1 MYTIVELGISE
12 SQLTTLLEGKK
23 IFLEKAQFRGE
34 VPVPLT
40 KKQVTTLTNATR
52 GINLKLSSRQIAFWK
67 QDGQG
72 WFKDRGMEAFNFL
85 KKQAKAA
92 LPLMKSYAKK
102 GIHAAAATIPTSK
115 LGPFQPVG
123 DAGVRV
129 GLKFADKLLDHIQ
142 EMFGGAAGIAA
153 IDAQLGSGW
162 FQEYLLP
169 SVKTAADIAIPLI
182 KGGASQRQVHQA
194 VDSQMGAGWF
204 KDYLLPGVKTA
215 ADIAIPLL
223 RGRGLAAEREMTGE
237 GIFSNIMRG
246 LAGVAGM
253 FGGGWTPMDK
263 KKPSSGKGLVL

>member
-1 MYTIVELGISE
+1 MYTVVELGVSD
-12 SQLTTLLEGKK
+12 SQLQTLLEGKK
-23 IFLEKAQFRGE
+23 IVLEKSQFQGK
-34 VPVPLT
+34 VPLPLT
-40 KKQVTTLTNATR
+40 KKQVASLSEAKRSIT
-52 GINLKLSSRQIAFWK
+52 LKLSSRQLSYM
-67 QDGQG
+67 QQHGEG
-72 WFKDRGMEAFNFL
+72 WFKDRGMEALNFL
-85 KKQAKAA
+85 KKKAKEA
-92 LPLMKSYAKK
+92 LPVVKRYAQQ

-115 LGPFQPVG
+115 LGPFQPIG

-142 EMFGGAAGIAA
+142 EMFGGAAGVAA

-182 KGGASQRQVHQA
+182 KGGASRREVHQA
-194 VDSQMGAGWF
+194 VDAQMGAGWF

-223 RGRGLAAEREMTGE
+223 RGRGLAAEKEMTGE

-263 KKPSSGKGLVL
+263 KKPSSGRGLVL